1 LAALVGKIVDFVKTG
16 YKFMGNKW
24 LISSETVGESQLFQ
38 SGHSLAAVAGS
49 RRFRRKSAGSNPELT
64 YSPYDLMDETTGAAA
79 ADVFPL
85 RYMMIVRLRHL
96 ASANAPLIRAYLS
109 MVGGSAGRLV
119 ISLVYFVAIAN
130 TLSISEFGLFAT
142 ASACGIMLSRL
153 LAFGFVSPLYRIATV
168 KTRLLGVYTAGFL
181 GGVVLSAPVIAL
193 AAWLTHALIFAEQMQ
208 LSTFAKI
215 IVAEVLCWRIM
226 EIAVIVSYG
235 TNRFGSG
242 SVLVVVATAL
252 KTVAAVLFAW
262 LADATLAS
270 WGWYYLAANGVAAVI
285 AILFFYP
292 RVRLRWKPALYIRR
306 WVDAVSVA
314 GAEMLFYVQSELDK
328 VLVLSLGGPETA
340 GIYAIIMRLVDLTA
354 LPVRAFLTVLTQKLM
369 RTSAMLNELK
379 NRILLEGVVAAVSTA
394 GLLGMAGFLW
404 LFPTALG
411 KNVAVA
417 APLLILVVLV
427 PAFRNLIEYHSEL
440 LYATGRTVVRML
452 ILASLGA
459 MKALL
464 LAYVLGFTTDVVIW
478 VELLNAAFLVLYLQ
492 SALMTYRALR
502 SIKKRPI

>member
-1 LAALVGKIVDFVKTG
+1 
-16 YKFMGNKW
+16 
-24 LISSETVGESQLFQ
+24 
-38 SGHSLAAVAGS
+38 
-49 RRFRRKSAGSNPELT
+49 
-64 YSPYDLMDETTGAAA
+64 
-79 ADVFPL
+79 
-85 RYMMIVRLRHL
+85 MMIVRLKHL
-96 ASANAPLIRAYLS
+96 ASTNGEVIRAYLS

-119 ISLVYFVAIAN
+119 ISLVYFIAIAN

-193 AAWLTHALIFAEQMQ
+193 AAWLTHALIFTDQMA
-208 LSTFAKI
+208 LATFAKI

-252 KTVAAVLFAW
+252 KTIAAVLFAW
-262 LADATLAS
+262 LADASLAT
-270 WGWYYLAANGVAAVI
+270 WGWYYLAANGLAALI

-292 RVRLRWKPALYIRR
+292 RVRLRWKLALYTRR

-314 GAEMLFYVQSELDK
+314 GAEMLFYIQSELDK

-369 RTSAMLNELK
+369 RTSAMLNSLR
-379 NRILLEGVVAAVSTA
+379 NRLLLEGVVAVVSTA

-404 LFPTALG
+404 LFPNALG
-411 KNVAVA
+411 TNVAVA

-464 LAYVLGFTTDVVIW
+464 LAYVLGLNTDVVIW
-478 VELLNAAFLVLYLQ
+478 VELLNLAFLMLYLQ
-492 SALMTYRALR
+492 SAVLTYRALR

>member
-1 LAALVGKIVDFVKTG
+1 
-16 YKFMGNKW
+16 
-24 LISSETVGESQLFQ
+24 
-38 SGHSLAAVAGS
+38 
-49 RRFRRKSAGSNPELT
+49 
-64 YSPYDLMDETTGAAA
+64 
-79 ADVFPL
+79 
-85 RYMMIVRLRHL
+85 MIVRLRNL
-96 ASANAPLIRAYLS
+96 ASANSGLVRAYLS

-119 ISLVYFVAIAN
+119 ISLIYFIAIAN

-181 GGVVLSAPVIAL
+181 AGVVLSAPVIAL
-193 AAWLTHALIFAEQMQ
+193 AAWLTHALVFADQMA
-208 LSTFAKI
+208 LSTYAKI

-235 TNRFGSG
+235 TNRFGAG
-242 SVLVVVATAL
+242 SLLVVIATAL
-252 KTVAAVLFAW
+252 KTVAALLFAW
-262 LADATLAS
+262 LADGSLAS
-270 WGWYYLAANGVAAVI
+270 WGWYYLAANGLAAAL

-292 RVRLRWKPALYIRR
+292 RVRLRWRLALYTRR
-306 WVDAVSVA
+306 WVDSVSVA

-354 LPVRAFLTVLTQKLM
+354 LPVRAFLTVLTQRLM
-369 RTSAMLNELK
+369 RTAKMLDDLR
-379 NRILLEGVVAAVSTA
+379 NRILLEGAVAAVSTA

-404 LFPTALG
+404 LFPNALG
-411 KNVAVA
+411 QNVAVA
-417 APLLILVVLV
+417 APLLIFVVLV

-440 LYATGRTVVRML
+440 LYATGRTVVRMMV
-452 ILASLGA
+452 LASLGA

-464 LAYVLGFTTDVVIW
+464 LASILGLHTDVVVW

-502 SIKKRPI
+502 SIKGRPI

>member
-1 LAALVGKIVDFVKTG
+1 
-16 YKFMGNKW
+16 MN
-24 LISSETVGESQLFQ
+24 
-38 SGHSLAAVAGS
+38 
-49 RRFRRKSAGSNPELT
+49 
-64 YSPYDLMDETTGAAA
+64 
-79 ADVFPL
+79 L
-85 RYMMIVRLRHL
+85 RLKNL
-96 ASANAPLIRAYLS
+96 ASANAPVIRAYLS

-119 ISLVYFVAIAN
+119 ISLVYFIAIAN
-130 TLSISEFGLFAT
+130 TLSIAEFGLFAT

-181 GGVVLSAPVIAL
+181 GGVVLSVPVIAL
-193 AAWLTHALIFAEQMQ
+193 AAWLTHMLVFSEQMA
-208 LSTFAKI
+208 LATFAKI

-242 SVLVVVATAL
+242 SVLVVVATLL
-252 KTVAAVLFAW
+252 KTIAAVLFAW
-262 LADATLAS
+262 LADGSLAS
-270 WGWYYLAANGVAAVI
+270 WGWYYLAANGLSALLAV
-285 AILFFYP
+285 LFFYP
-292 RVRLRWKPALYIRR
+292 RVRLRWNLALYTRR

-314 GAEMLFYVQSELDK
+314 GAEMLFYIQSELDK

-369 RTSAMLNELK
+369 RTPAMLEKLK
-379 NRILLEGVVAAVSTA
+379 NRALLEGAVAAVSTA

-404 LFPTALG
+404 LFPNALG

-417 APLLILVVLV
+417 APLLIFVALV

-440 LYATGRTVVRML
+440 LYATGRTVVRMAV
-452 ILASLGA
+452 LASLGA

-464 LAYVLGFTTDVVIW
+464 LAYVLGLRADVVVW
-478 VELLNAAFLVLYLQ
+478 VELLNVAFLVLYLQ

-502 SIKKRPI
+502 RIRKRPI

>member
-1 LAALVGKIVDFVKTG
+1 
-16 YKFMGNKW
+16 
-24 LISSETVGESQLFQ
+24 
-38 SGHSLAAVAGS
+38 
-49 RRFRRKSAGSNPELT
+49 
-64 YSPYDLMDETTGAAA
+64 
-79 ADVFPL
+79 
-85 RYMMIVRLRHL
+85 MIVRLRDF
-96 ASANAPLIRAYLS
+96 ASANSGLIRAYLS

-119 ISLVYFVAIAN
+119 ISLVYFIAIAN
-130 TLSISEFGLFAT
+130 TLSIGDFGLFAT

-181 GGVVLSAPVIAL
+181 GGMVLSAPVIVL
-193 AAWLTHALIFAEQMQ
+193 AAWLTHALVFADQIAMA
-208 LSTFAKI
+208 TYAKI
-215 IVAEVLCWRIM
+215 ILAEVLCWRIM

-235 TNRFGSG
+235 TNRFGAG
-242 SVLVVVATAL
+242 SVLVVIATAL
-252 KTVAAVLFAW
+252 KTVAAVVFAL
-262 LADATLAS
+262 LADGSLAS
-270 WGWYYLAANGVAAVI
+270 WGWYYLAANGMAAVV
-285 AILFFYP
+285 AVLFFYP
-292 RVRLRWKPALYIRR
+292 RVRLRWKPALYVRR

-314 GAEMLFYVQSELDK
+314 GAEMLFYIQSELDK

-354 LPVRAFLTVLTQKLM
+354 LPVRAFLTVLTQRLM
-369 RTSAMLNELK
+369 RTSKMLDDLK
-379 NRILLEGVVAAVSTA
+379 TRIMLEGAVAAVSTA

-404 LFPTALG
+404 LFPNALG

-417 APLLILVVLV
+417 APLLIFVTLV

-440 LYATGRTVVRML
+440 LYATGRTVIRML
-452 ILASLGA
+452 VLASLGA

-464 LAYVLGFTTDVVIW
+464 LAYVLGLHTDVVVW

>member
-1 LAALVGKIVDFVKTG
+1 
-16 YKFMGNKW
+16 
-24 LISSETVGESQLFQ
+24 
-38 SGHSLAAVAGS
+38 
-49 RRFRRKSAGSNPELT
+49 
-64 YSPYDLMDETTGAAA
+64 
-79 ADVFPL
+79 
-85 RYMMIVRLRHL
+85 MIVRLRNL
-96 ASANAPLIRAYLS
+96 ASANGAMIRAYLS

-119 ISLVYFVAIAN
+119 ISLVYFIAIAN

-181 GGVVLSAPVIAL
+181 GGLILSAPVIAL
-193 AAWLTHALIFAEQMQ
+193 AAWLTYALIFADQMA
-208 LSTFAKI
+208 LATFAKI

-235 TNRFGSG
+235 ANRFGAG

-252 KTVAAVLFAW
+252 KTVAALLFAW
-262 LADATLAS
+262 QSDGSLAS
-270 WGWYYLAANGVAAVI
+270 WGWYYLSANALAATVAV
-285 AILFFYP
+285 LFFYP
-292 RVRLRWKPALYIRR
+292 RVRLRWKLALYTRR

-314 GAEMLFYVQSELDK
+314 GAEMLFYIQSELDK
-328 VLVLSLGGPETA
+328 VLVLALGGPETA

-354 LPVRAFLTVLTQKLM
+354 LPVRAFLTVLTQRLM
-369 RTSAMLNELK
+369 RTSNMLDDLK
-379 NRILLEGVVAAVSTA
+379 NRVLLEGVVAAVSTA

-404 LFPTALG
+404 LFPNALG

-417 APLLILVVLV
+417 APLLIFVVLV

-452 ILASLGA
+452 ILASLGV

-464 LAYVLGFTTDVVIW
+464 LAYVLGLHTDVVIW

>member
-1 LAALVGKIVDFVKTG
+1 
-16 YKFMGNKW
+16 
-24 LISSETVGESQLFQ
+24 
-38 SGHSLAAVAGS
+38 
-49 RRFRRKSAGSNPELT
+49 
-64 YSPYDLMDETTGAAA
+64 
-79 ADVFPL
+79 
-85 RYMMIVRLRHL
+85 MIVRLRDF
-96 ASANAPLIRAYLS
+96 ASANSNLIRAYLS

-119 ISLVYFVAIAN
+119 ISLVYFIAIAN

-142 ASACGIMLSRL
+142 ASACGIMLSRM

-181 GGVVLSAPVIAL
+181 GGAALSMPVIAL
-193 AAWLTHALIFAEQMQ
+193 AAWLTHSLVFAEQMQ
-208 LSTFAKI
+208 LVTFAKI

-226 EIAVIVSYG
+226 EIAVIVCYG
-235 TNRFGSG
+235 INRFGAG
-242 SVLVVVATAL
+242 SLLVVIATAL

-262 LADATLAS
+262 LADGSLAS
-270 WGWYYLAANGVAAVI
+270 WGWYYLAANGTAAVM
-285 AILFFYP
+285 AVAFFYP
-292 RVRLRWKPALYIRR
+292 RVRLRWKLVLYLRR
-306 WVDAVSVA
+306 WADAVSVA
-314 GAEMLFYVQSELDK
+314 GAEMLFYIQSELDK

-354 LPVRAFLTVLTQKLM
+354 LPVRAFLTVLTQRLM
-369 RTSAMLNELK
+369 RTSKMLDDLK
-379 NRILLEGVVAAVSTA
+379 TRIMLEGAVAAVSTA

-404 LFPTALG
+404 LFPNALG

-417 APLLILVVLV
+417 APLLIFVALV

-452 ILASLGA
+452 VLASLGA

-464 LAYVLGFTTDVVIW
+464 LAYVLGFQLDVVVW

-502 SIKKRPI
+502 SVAKRSI

>member
-1 LAALVGKIVDFVKTG
+1 
-16 YKFMGNKW
+16 
-24 LISSETVGESQLFQ
+24 
-38 SGHSLAAVAGS
+38 
-49 RRFRRKSAGSNPELT
+49 
-64 YSPYDLMDETTGAAA
+64 
-79 ADVFPL
+79 
-85 RYMMIVRLRHL
+85 MIVRLRHL
-96 ASANAPLIRAYLS
+96 ASANAAIIRAYLS

-119 ISLVYFVAIAN
+119 ISLVYFIAIAN

-193 AAWLTHALIFAEQMQ
+193 AAWATHALIFSDQMQ
-208 LSTFAKI
+208 LVSFAKI

-226 EIAVIVSYG
+226 EIVVIVSYG

-242 SVLVVVATAL
+242 SLLVVVATAL

-262 LADATLAS
+262 LSDATLAS
-270 WGWYYLAANGVAAVI
+270 WGWYYLAANGLAAVI

-292 RVRLRWKPALYIRR
+292 RVRLRWKLALYTRR

-314 GAEMLFYVQSELDK
+314 GAEVLFYVQSELDK

-369 RTSAMLNELK
+369 RASAMLNSLK

-404 LFPTALG
+404 LFPNALG

-417 APLLILVVLV
+417 APLLIFVALV

-440 LYATGRTVVRML
+440 LYATGRTVVRMM
-452 ILASLGA
+452 ILASLA
-459 MKALL
+459 VMKALL
-464 LAYVLGFTTDVVIW
+464 LAYVLGLHTDVVIW

>member
-1 LAALVGKIVDFVKTG
+1 MRL
-16 YKFMGNKW
+16 
-24 LISSETVGESQLFQ
+24 
-38 SGHSLAAVAGS
+38 
-49 RRFRRKSAGSNPELT
+49 PEW
-64 YSPYDLMDETTGAAA
+64 YP
-79 ADVFPL
+79 
-85 RYMMIVRLRHL
+85 MIVRLKNL
-96 ASANAPLIRAYLS
+96 ASANGALVRAYLS
-109 MVGGSAGRLV
+109 LVGGSAGRLV
-119 ISLVYFVAIAN
+119 ISLVYFIAIAN
-130 TLSISEFGLFAT
+130 TLSIADFGLFAT

-181 GGVVLSAPVIAL
+181 GGLVASAPVIAL
-193 AAWLTHALIFAEQMQ
+193 AAWLTHLLVFADQMALA
-208 LSTFAKI
+208 TFAKI

-242 SVLVVVATAL
+242 SVLVVVATLL
-252 KTVAAVLFAW
+252 KTIAAVLFAW
-262 LADATLAS
+262 LSDGSLQS
-270 WGWYYLAANGVAAVI
+270 WGWYYLAANGLSAIVAVV
-285 AILFFYP
+285 FFYP
-292 RVRLRWKPALYIRR
+292 RVRLRWKLELYTRR

-314 GAEMLFYVQSELDK
+314 GAEMLFYIQSELDK

-354 LPVRAFLTVLTQKLM
+354 LPVRAFLTVLTQRLM

-379 NRILLEGVVAAVSTA
+379 NRILLEGAVASVSTA

-404 LFPTALG
+404 LFPDALG
-411 KNVAVA
+411 KNVSVA
-417 APLLILVVLV
+417 APLLIFVVLV

-464 LAYVLGFTTDVVIW
+464 LAYILGLHTDVVIW
-478 VELLNAAFLVLYLQ
+478 VELLNVAFLVLYLQ

-502 SIKKRPI
+502 SVKKRPI

>member
-1 LAALVGKIVDFVKTG
+1 
-16 YKFMGNKW
+16 
-24 LISSETVGESQLFQ
+24 
-38 SGHSLAAVAGS
+38 
-49 RRFRRKSAGSNPELT
+49 
-64 YSPYDLMDETTGAAA
+64 
-79 ADVFPL
+79 
-85 RYMMIVRLRHL
+85 MIVRLRHL
-96 ASANAPLIRAYLS
+96 ASANSTLIRAYLS

-119 ISLVYFVAIAN
+119 ISLVYFIAIAN

-193 AAWLTHALIFAEQMQ
+193 AAWLTHALIFAGEMQ
-208 LSTFAKI
+208 LATFAKI

-252 KTVAAVLFAW
+252 KTVA
-262 LADATLAS
+262 
-270 WGWYYLAANGVAAVI
+270 
-285 AILFFYP
+285 FFYP

-306 WVDAVSVA
+306 RVDAVSVA

-411 KNVAVA
+411 RNVAVA

-464 LAYVLGFTTDVVIW
+464 LASLLGLNTDTVIW
-478 VELLNAAFLVLYLQ
+478 VQLLNAAFLVLYLQ

-502 SIKKRPI
+502 RIRKRPI